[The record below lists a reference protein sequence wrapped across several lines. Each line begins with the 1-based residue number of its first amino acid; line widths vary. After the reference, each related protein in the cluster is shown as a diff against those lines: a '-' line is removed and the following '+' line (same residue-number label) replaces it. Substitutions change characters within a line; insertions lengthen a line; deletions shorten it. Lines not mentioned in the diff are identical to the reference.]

1 MAARKTEAAA
11 TIEINPIDQRTSELY
26 VLGVRP
32 LICNRMSQK
41 AARELLAPAGR
52 KTAAARQSTLKHD
65 PLEEFRG
72 SPYTLTDPAAPT
84 LLAVMSSA
92 FKAAMATAA
101 LDLPG
106 QKRAQIGRLV
116 WVEDD
121 LTPVYGTPKM
131 FMSVVRSADFNRT
144 PDIRTRAIVWPWAA
158 VVRITYV
165 VPLMSPNA
173 VVNLAAAGG
182 KTAGIGD
189 WRPEKGKGSYGQYAL
204 TDADDRRFLD
214 VLRLGREHQ
223 RAAMAEA
230 EPYDQETRE
239 LLAFWQDYARQ
250 RKLVGPEAEPDEEP
264 ETTEADDLDG
274 VPASVLAEL
283 GR

>member
-1 MAARKTEAAA
+1 MAARKTETAA
-11 TIEINPIDQRTSELY
+11 TIEITPIDQRTSELY

-65 PLEEFRG
+65 PQEEFRG
-72 SPYTLTDPAAPT
+72 SPYTLSDPTAPT

-92 FKAAMATAA
+92 FKGAMATAA

-121 LTPVYGTPKM
+121 LTPIYGQPKL

-144 PDIRTRAIVWPWAA
+144 PDIRTRALVWPWAA

-173 VVNLAAAGG
+173 VVNLASAGG

-204 TDADDRRFLD
+204 TEEDDPRFTD
-214 VLRLGREHQ
+214 VLRFGRDAQ
-223 RAAMAEA
+223 RKAMADA

-239 LLAFWQDYARQ
+239 LLAFWEDYARKRQ
-250 RKLVGPEAEPDEEP
+250 VAPPGDEPEAEPDDAEE
-264 ETTEADDLDG
+264 LDG
-274 VPASVLAEL
+274 VAAPAPAGV
-283 GR
+283 GG

>member
-1 MAARKTEAAA
+1 MAARKVDGAAA
-11 TIEINPIDQRTSELY
+11 TIEITPIDQRTSELY

-32 LICNRMSQK
+32 LICNRMSRK
-41 AARELLAPAGR
+41 AAAELLAPAGR
-52 KTAAARQSTLKHD
+52 KTAAARQATLKHN
-65 PLEEFRG
+65 PPEEFRG
-72 SPYTLTDPAAPT
+72 SPYTLTDPQAPT

-92 FKAAMATAA
+92 FKGAMTTAA

-121 LTPVYGTPKM
+121 LTPIYGHPKM

-158 VVRITYV
+158 VVRVTYV
-165 VPLMSPNA
+165 VPLMSPNS

-189 WRPEKGKGSYGQYAL
+189 WRPEKGKGNFGQYVL
-204 TDADDRRFLD
+204 TEEDDPR
-214 VLRLGREHQ
+214 LREVMAYGRQAQ
-223 RAAMAEA
+223 RKAMGEAAA
-230 EPYDQETRE
+230 YDEETRD
-239 LLAFWQDYARQ
+239 LLAFWEDYARK
-250 RKLVGPEAEPDEEP
+250 RNALAEAEDVEGALEEDEAFER
-264 ETTEADDLDG
+264 ALVAAG
-274 VPASVLAEL
+274 AEE
-283 GR
+283 